1 MNRRKFK
8 LPSEADLRGH
18 MRFAASKN
26 IWVGIDFDGSGPAM
40 RHALT
45 LYEAVTIYAGA
56 EVHWDQTTQI
66 IRAIAPEYSIT
77 CCYVED
83 RIGYLARHAGR
94 PCPVE

>member
-45 LYEAVTIYAGA
+45 LAAAVDIYAWHPNN
-56 EVHWDQTTQI
+56 VLDRH
-66 IRAIAPEYSIT
+66 AIARLIVVEWAQT
-77 CCYVED
+77 CT
-83 RIGYLARHAGR
+83 RIEERIAFLARHASGV
-94 PCPVE
+94 CPV